1 MSEINVY
8 VTTKKVK
15 QNATDL
21 LDKVKVLQRD
31 MDEYIGLINKLE
43 NTLQQQAKEMEE
55 KRKVEELKA
64 AEKKRQARKAEKGEK
79 ADAAPTAIPAEPPAD
94 KPAKKQ
100 FVRNDTRKKTFRQ
113 SNKIIDEFL
122 AQPPVFSQKEKK
134 ADGTKGEAHTRTY
147 QETPKGKERKSKKD
161 FWEDEN
167 PAIINK
173 LRRTKGKRSS
183 KEAQKE
189 QQKPPERKKAITM
202 GEFITVKELS
212 EKIGIQ
218 VSEIIKRLM
227 KLGVLATINQE
238 LDYDTAALVAS
249 EFDIELEKKAVK
261 SFEEILE
268 QEDVEDAPDDLRSRA
283 PVVTVMGHVDHGKT
297 SLLDAIR
304 NSRVTE
310 QEAGGITQHIGAY
323 MVDID
328 GKAITFIDTPG
339 HEAFSS
345 MRARG
350 AKVTD
355 IAVLVVAA
363 NDGVMPQT
371 IEAINHAKEAG
382 VPIIVAI
389 NKMDIPGVNPDRIK
403 QGLAENG
410 LLVEEWGGDTI
421 AVPISAL
428 KRQGID
434 TLLEMIL
441 LVAEMQELKANPNRL
456 AKGTI
461 VEAQLDKGR
470 GPVATVLVQN
480 GTLKVGDPIVAGT
493 ASGRVRAMIDHNGKR
508 VKSAGPSVPVE
519 VLGFSEVPEAGDI
532 LYAVGD
538 DKLARQVAEERKEKI
553 RDTSI
558 RSTARA
564 SLDDLF
570 SQIEQGEL
578 KDLNIIIK
586 ADVQGTAEAVRQAL
600 ERLSNDK
607 VRVRVIHSGVG
618 TINESDVILAS
629 ASNAIIIGFNV
640 RPPGNVVELAEKEKI
655 DIRLYRI
662 IYNAI
667 EDVEAAMKGMLE
679 PTYRE
684 VVLGFAEVRNTFRIS
699 SVGTVAGCY
708 ITNGKVTRNA
718 NVRIVRDGIVVHE
731 GKLASL
737 KRFKDDVREVAA
749 GYECGI
755 GISNFNDI
763 KEGDIIEAFIEEEI
777 QNE

>member
-558 RSTARA
+558 LSTARA

-731 GKLASL
+731 GTISSL

>member
-389 NKMDIPGVNPDRIK
+389 NKMDRPGVNPDRIK

-731 GKLASL
+731 GTISSL

>member
-8 VTTKKVK
+8 VTTKKVI

-731 GKLASL
+731 GTISSL

>member
-1 MSEINVY
+1 
-8 VTTKKVK
+8 
-15 QNATDL
+15 
-21 LDKVKVLQRD
+21 
-31 MDEYIGLINKLE
+31 
-43 NTLQQQAKEMEE
+43 
-55 KRKVEELKA
+55 
-64 AEKKRQARKAEKGEK
+64 
-79 ADAAPTAIPAEPPAD
+79 
-94 KPAKKQ
+94 
-100 FVRNDTRKKTFRQ
+100 
-113 SNKIIDEFL
+113 
-122 AQPPVFSQKEKK
+122 
-134 ADGTKGEAHTRTY
+134 
-147 QETPKGKERKSKKD
+147 
-161 FWEDEN
+161 
-167 PAIINK
+167 
-173 LRRTKGKRSS
+173 
-183 KEAQKE
+183 
-189 QQKPPERKKAITM
+189 M

-508 VKSAGPSVPVE
+508 VKAQAHPFQLKSWAFQKCRKPV
-519 VLGFSEVPEAGDI
+519 
-532 LYAVGD
+532 
-538 DKLARQVAEERKEKI
+538 
-553 RDTSI
+553 
-558 RSTARA
+558 
-564 SLDDLF
+564 
-570 SQIEQGEL
+570 
-578 KDLNIIIK
+578 
-586 ADVQGTAEAVRQAL
+586 
-600 ERLSNDK
+600 
-607 VRVRVIHSGVG
+607 
-618 TINESDVILAS
+618 
-629 ASNAIIIGFNV
+629 
-640 RPPGNVVELAEKEKI
+640 
-655 DIRLYRI
+655 
-662 IYNAI
+662 IYCT
-667 EDVEAAMKGMLE
+667 
-679 PTYRE
+679 P
-684 VVLGFAEVRNTFRIS
+684 
-699 SVGTVAGCY
+699 
-708 ITNGKVTRNA
+708 
-718 NVRIVRDGIVVHE
+718 
-731 GKLASL
+731 
-737 KRFKDDVREVAA
+737 
-749 GYECGI
+749 
-755 GISNFNDI
+755 
-763 KEGDIIEAFIEEEI
+763 
-777 QNE
+777 

>member
-147 QETPKGKERKSKKD
+147 QETPKGKERKRKKD

-167 PAIINK
+167 TAIINK

-731 GKLASL
+731 GTISSL

>member
-8 VTTKKVK
+8 VTTKKVRDDAK
-15 QNATDL
+15 DL
-21 LDKVKVLQRD
+21 LKKVKLLQQN
-31 MDEYIGLINKLE
+31 MDEYFGLINKLE
-43 NTLQQQAKEMEE
+43 NTLQQQEKEKEMKEKKKAEALREE
-55 KRKVEELKA
+55 KL
-64 AEKKRQARKAEKGEK
+64 RQSQKPEKAEKENIVSITDETLEEK
-79 ADAAPTAIPAEPPAD
+79 PSKPPKRQPSRD
-94 KPAKKQ
+94 RAKRRESKQ
-100 FVRNDTRKKTFRQ
+100 PND
-113 SNKIIDEFL
+113 IIDEFL
-122 AQPPVFSQKEKK
+122 AKPPVLPQKDKK
-134 ADGTKGEAHTRTY
+134 ADVGRGEVHSKSFAD
-147 QETPKGKERKSKKD
+147 TPKSRERRSKKD
-161 FWEDEN
+161 FWEDPEVY
-167 PAIINK
+167 NK
-173 LRRTKGKRSS
+173 LKRRQDKKSS
-183 KEAQKE
+183 KETQKQ
-189 QQKPPERKKAITM
+189 QQKQPERKKAITM

-227 KLGVLATINQE
+227 NLGVLATINKE
-238 LDYDTAALVAS
+238 LDYDTAAIVAS
-249 EFDIELEKKAVK
+249 EFDIELEKKTTVT
-261 SFEEILE
+261 FEEMLE
-268 QEDVEDAPDDLRSRA
+268 QEDTEDAPEELQERA

-323 MVDID
+323 MVDVN
-328 GKAITFIDTPG
+328 GKSITFIDTPG

-371 IEAINHAKEAG
+371 IEAINHAKEAN

-389 NKMDIPGVNPDRIK
+389 NKMDIPGVNPDRVK

-461 VEAQLDKGR
+461 IEAQLDKGR

-480 GTLKVGDPIVAGT
+480 GTLKVCDSIVAGT
-493 ASGRVRAMIDHNGKR
+493 ASGRVRAMIDHNGRR

-532 LYAVGD
+532 LQAVSD
-538 DKLARQVAEERKEKI
+538 DKLARQVAEERKERL

-558 RSTARA
+558 RATARA

-570 SQIEQGEL
+570 NQIEQGEL
-578 KDLNIIIK
+578 KELNIIVK
-586 ADVQGTAEAVRQAL
+586 ADVQGTAEAVKQAL

-607 VRVRVIHSGVG
+607 VRVKTIHSGVG

-640 RPPGNVVELAEKEKI
+640 RPPNNVVELAEKEKI
-655 DIRLYRI
+655 DIRLYRV

-667 EDVEAAMKGMLE
+667 EDLEAAMKGMLE

-684 VVLGFAEVRNTFRIS
+684 VVIGHAEVRNIFRIS
-699 SVGTVAGCY
+699 NVGTVAGCY
-708 ITNGKVTRNA
+708 VTDGRITRNSQ
-718 NVRIVRDGIVVHE
+718 VRLVRDGIVVHE
-731 GKLASL
+731 GEIISL
-737 KRFKDDVREVAA
+737 RRYKDDVREVAS
-749 GYECGI
+749 GYECGVA
-755 GISNFNDI
+755 ISNFNDI
-763 KEGDIIEAFIEEEI
+763 KEGDVIEAFIEEEVK
-777 QNE
+777 NE

>member
-1 MSEINVY
+1 
-8 VTTKKVK
+8 
-15 QNATDL
+15 
-21 LDKVKVLQRD
+21 
-31 MDEYIGLINKLE
+31 
-43 NTLQQQAKEMEE
+43 MEE

-731 GKLASL
+731 GTISSL

>member
-173 LRRTKGKRSS
+173 LRRTKGKRGS

-731 GKLASL
+731 GTISSL

>member
-1 MSEINVY
+1 
-8 VTTKKVK
+8 
-15 QNATDL
+15 
-21 LDKVKVLQRD
+21 
-31 MDEYIGLINKLE
+31 
-43 NTLQQQAKEMEE
+43 
-55 KRKVEELKA
+55 
-64 AEKKRQARKAEKGEK
+64 
-79 ADAAPTAIPAEPPAD
+79 
-94 KPAKKQ
+94 
-100 FVRNDTRKKTFRQ
+100 
-113 SNKIIDEFL
+113 
-122 AQPPVFSQKEKK
+122 
-134 ADGTKGEAHTRTY
+134 
-147 QETPKGKERKSKKD
+147 
-161 FWEDEN
+161 
-167 PAIINK
+167 
-173 LRRTKGKRSS
+173 
-183 KEAQKE
+183 
-189 QQKPPERKKAITM
+189 
-202 GEFITVKELS
+202 
-212 EKIGIQ
+212 
-218 VSEIIKRLM
+218 
-227 KLGVLATINQE
+227 
-238 LDYDTAALVAS
+238 
-249 EFDIELEKKAVK
+249 
-261 SFEEILE
+261 
-268 QEDVEDAPDDLRSRA
+268 
-283 PVVTVMGHVDHGKT
+283 
-297 SLLDAIR
+297 
-304 NSRVTE
+304 
-310 QEAGGITQHIGAY
+310 

-731 GKLASL
+731 GTISSL

>member
-586 ADVQGTAEAVRQAL
+586 ADVQGTTEAVRQAL

-731 GKLASL
+731 GTISSL

>member
-1 MSEINVY
+1 
-8 VTTKKVK
+8 
-15 QNATDL
+15 
-21 LDKVKVLQRD
+21 
-31 MDEYIGLINKLE
+31 
-43 NTLQQQAKEMEE
+43 
-55 KRKVEELKA
+55 
-64 AEKKRQARKAEKGEK
+64 
-79 ADAAPTAIPAEPPAD
+79 
-94 KPAKKQ
+94 
-100 FVRNDTRKKTFRQ
+100 
-113 SNKIIDEFL
+113 
-122 AQPPVFSQKEKK
+122 
-134 ADGTKGEAHTRTY
+134 
-147 QETPKGKERKSKKD
+147 
-161 FWEDEN
+161 
-167 PAIINK
+167 
-173 LRRTKGKRSS
+173 
-183 KEAQKE
+183 
-189 QQKPPERKKAITM
+189 M

-227 KLGVLATINQE
+227 NLGVLATINQE

-731 GKLASL
+731 GTISSL